1 VIAILPALWLQLAA
15 PADSIVRPR
24 AAAAAPVVSAVRTAR
39 APILDGRLD
48 DPAWASATVVT
59 ELLQSDPDEGRPV
72 SEVTEVRVVYDAAA
86 LYVGARL
93 LDRNPAGISRRLAR
107 RDVVTPSDEF
117 RVMLDSYHDRRTA
130 FLFAVNPAGVQ
141 RDVVYGDDGGYDDDS
156 WDPVWQVAV
165 SVDSVGWTAE
175 MRIPFSQLRFS
186 SEPVQVWGV
195 RFVRW
200 IQRKNELAFFPFVPK
215 TETGLASRFAPLVGL
230 SDLVAHR
237 PAEVVPYTV
246 ARGQFHRR
254 QPGDPFDANVTTFGG
269 AGVDLKA
276 GIASNL
282 TLDVTVNPD
291 FGQVELDPQ
300 FVNLTAFEQFLPEH
314 RPFFVEGGS
323 IFQFGSTGG
332 GLNRFKETPLFF
344 YSRRIGRPP
353 QGDTYS
359 PGQFADVPAST
370 TILGATKLSGKT
382 ASGWSVGALEALT
395 AREYGSVA
403 DTTTGLR
410 RFDEVEPLSSY
421 FTTRLKRD
429 WQNGATTLGFLT
441 TAVQRD
447 LDRPEMRLLNSAAYF
462 GGMDFTHRWH
472 DHSYT
477 LAGSLGGSYIRGDP
491 AAIQIAQ
498 LASDRY
504 FQRPDSRYLDYN
516 PARTQ
521 LAGIAGDLYLNKVS
535 GNWNWG
541 IAGSTATP
549 GFEVNDLGF
558 QERVDRISTAAAAEY
573 RWTRPGRFARQANAL
588 LSAKTMWN
596 YEGDPLRRTLSAFLF
611 AQFHNFWSADVNFS
625 YDAAA
630 LDDRLTRG
638 GPLAARPPGWT
649 AIGEASTDN
658 RKSVTWYAY
667 AEYSQSSLGG
677 WDLILLPSM
686 SYRPSKT
693 VSLSVGVDY
702 DHGRSSAQY
711 VQKVPDPTAAAT
723 LYTRYVFAELQQ
735 RSFDV
740 VLRMNAAF
748 SRTLSLQL
756 FAQPFTFIGEY
767 GGFKELAARKTYA
780 FTRYGRDNGSTIDQS
795 GSEYTVDPDGTG
807 PAAPFT
813 IENPDFRS
821 RSFLVNGVLRW
832 EYRPGSTIYL
842 GWSQI
847 RSGDFADA
855 GASIASDFRRA
866 LFLDRPTNVLM
877 VKVNCW
883 LRP

>member
-1 VIAILPALWLQLAA
+1 VIAILPALLQLAA
-15 PADSIVRPR
+15 PADSLVRPHR
-24 AAAAAPVVSAVRTAR
+24 VTAAPAVTAVRAAR
-39 APILDGRLD
+39 APVLDGRLD
-48 DPAWASATVVT
+48 DPAWATATVVT
-59 ELLQSDPDEGRPV
+59 DLLQSDPEEGRPV
-72 SEVTEVRVVYDAAA
+72 SEATEVRLVYDATA

-93 LDRNPAGISRRLAR
+93 LDRDPGAIARRLAR

-141 RDVVYGDDGGYDDDS
+141 RDVVYGDDGGFDDDS

-165 SVDSVGWTAE
+165 SVDSLGWTAE
-175 MRIPFSQLRFS
+175 LRIPFSQLRFS
-186 SEPVQVWGV
+186 SQPEQVWGV

-230 SDLVAHR
+230 RDLAARR
-237 PAEVVPYTV
+237 PPEVVPYTV
-246 ARGQFHRR
+246 ARGRFHRPE
-254 QPGDPFDANVTTFGG
+254 PGNPFDANVTKFGG

-300 FVNLTAFEQFLPEH
+300 FVNLTQFEQFLPEH

-353 QGDTYS
+353 QGEPYS
-359 PGQFADVPAST
+359 PGDYEDVPAST

-395 AREYGSVA
+395 AREYASVA
-403 DTTTGLR
+403 DSGAALH
-410 RFDEVEPLSSY
+410 RFDEVEPFSSY
-421 FTTRLKRD
+421 FATRLKRD
-429 WQNGATTLGFLT
+429 WQGGATTVGFLA
-441 TAVQRD
+441 TAVNRD
-447 LDRPEMRLLNSAAYF
+447 LDRPQMRILNSAAYA

-472 DHSYT
+472 DHGYT
-477 LAGSLGGSYIRGDP
+477 FAGSVVGSYIRGDP
-491 AAIQIAQ
+491 AAIQLAQ

-504 FQRPDSRYLDYN
+504 FQRPDSRYLSYD
-516 PARTQ
+516 PARTR
-521 LAGIAGDLYLNKVS
+521 LAGLAGDLYLNKVS

-558 QERVDRISTAAAAEY
+558 QERVDRLSASAATQY
-573 RWTRPGRFARQANAL
+573 RWTRPGRLIRQANAL
-588 LSAKTMWN
+588 VSAKTMWN
-596 YEGDPLRRTLSAFLF
+596 YEGDLIRRSVSTFLF
-611 AQFHNFWSADVNFS
+611 AQFHNFWSADLNVS
-625 YDAAA
+625 YNAAA

-638 GPLAARPPGWT
+638 GPLAARPAGWT

-658 RKSVTWYAY
+658 RKAITWYAY
-667 AEYSQSSLGG
+667 AAYTQSGLAG
-677 WDLILLPSM
+677 WDLIVLPSM

-693 VSLSVGVDY
+693 VSLNVGLDY
-702 DHGRSSAQY
+702 DHGHSSAQY
-711 VQKVPDPTAAAT
+711 VQRVADPTAEAT
-723 LYTRYVFAELQQ
+723 LYRRYVFAELRQ

-740 VLRMNAAF
+740 ILRMNAAF
-748 SRTLSLQL
+748 SRSLSLQL
-756 FAQPFTFIGEY
+756 FAQPFTFIGDYE
-767 GGFKELAARKTYA
+767 GFKELAARKTYT
-780 FTRYGRDNGSTIDQS
+780 FNRYGHDNGSTITQS
-795 GSEYTVDPDGTG
+795 GSEYTVDPDGAG
-807 PAAPFT
+807 PAEPFT

-855 GASIASDFRRA
+855 GASLKSDFRQA

-877 VKVNCW
+877 VKVSCW